1 MEINN
6 LQKTKELLPLVKIDT
21 KFKLTVTKNL
31 EKKIRYLC
39 SKLPNNEYSGTLF
52 YQVKG
57 SFENKNL
64 HIICKDFYLQDVGE
78 ATFTEFQNDNTLTEY
93 IIENNLFECYHG
105 LLHSHQS
112 LKSYFSSTDINTLRE
127 EGNDTNHFVSL
138 IINNEGEYC
147 AAVTRKVT
155 NKYNLNITGNVTSSY
170 NSWDNVPKEKVS
182 KVKRKKEEEKSFI
195 EYYMLQIN
203 KEESPY
209 IPDSLE
215 VRLNELVN
223 KKNNR
228 NSRLSYWGNYNGNYN
243 NKGFNNDWLRNTG
256 KSISNSSQLSLFNND
271 DNYENKYA
279 FINEL
284 SEEAKEYGITPKLL
298 KNQVTQLI
306 TCNLFGHYNSN
317 IELDKWAINMVEVY
331 DKRFKDIKS
340 FESYAYAIIEFLEDD
355 LISITSKFPGKDLE
369 IQSVWRT
376 ELIKELSKYKTN
388 KYIEKY
394 IEALEIW

>member
-1 MEINN
+1 MCIGTNFILNMQVIN
-6 LQKTKELLPLVKIDT
+6 
-21 KFKLTVTKNL
+21 KFYYK
-31 EKKIRYLC
+31 
-39 SKLPNNEYSGTLF
+39 
-52 YQVKG
+52 
-57 SFENKNL
+57 NKNL
-64 HIICKDFYLQDVGE
+64 GIKSPKD
-78 ATFTEFQNDNTLTEY
+78 
-93 IIENNLFECYHG
+93 NNQ
-105 LLHSHQS
+105 SHQGF
-112 LKSYFSSTDINTLRE
+112 KAYFSGTDINTLRE

-243 NKGFNNDWLRNTG
+243 NKGFNDNWLRNTG

-394 IEALEIW
+394 IEALEIWQKLQQTK

>member
-1 MEINN
+1 MCIGTNFILNMQVIN
-6 LQKTKELLPLVKIDT
+6 
-21 KFKLTVTKNL
+21 KFYYK
-31 EKKIRYLC
+31 
-39 SKLPNNEYSGTLF
+39 
-52 YQVKG
+52 
-57 SFENKNL
+57 NKNL
-64 HIICKDFYLQDVGE
+64 GIKSPKD
-78 ATFTEFQNDNTLTEY
+78 
-93 IIENNLFECYHG
+93 NNQ
-105 LLHSHQS
+105 SHQGF
-112 LKSYFSSTDINTLRE
+112 KAYFSGTDINTLRE

-228 NSRLSYWGNYNGNYN
+228 NSRLSYWGNYNSNYN
-243 NKGFNNDWLRNTG
+243 NKGFNNDWIRNT
-256 KSISNSSQLSLFNND
+256 SNRISNSSQLSLFNND

-284 SEEAKEYGITPKLL
+284 SDEAKEYGITPKLL

-394 IEALEIW
+394 IEALEIWQKLQQMK

>member
-1 MEINN
+1 
-6 LQKTKELLPLVKIDT
+6 
-21 KFKLTVTKNL
+21 
-31 EKKIRYLC
+31 
-39 SKLPNNEYSGTLF
+39 
-52 YQVKG
+52 
-57 SFENKNL
+57 
-64 HIICKDFYLQDVGE
+64 
-78 ATFTEFQNDNTLTEY
+78 
-93 IIENNLFECYHG
+93 
-105 LLHSHQS
+105 
-112 LKSYFSSTDINTLRE
+112 
-127 EGNDTNHFVSL
+127 
-138 IINNEGEYC
+138 
-147 AAVTRKVT
+147 
-155 NKYNLNITGNVTSSY
+155 
-170 NSWDNVPKEKVS
+170 
-182 KVKRKKEEEKSFI
+182 
-195 EYYMLQIN
+195 MLQIN

>member
-1 MEINN
+1 MCIGTNFILNMQVIN
-6 LQKTKELLPLVKIDT
+6 
-21 KFKLTVTKNL
+21 KFYYK
-31 EKKIRYLC
+31 
-39 SKLPNNEYSGTLF
+39 
-52 YQVKG
+52 
-57 SFENKNL
+57 NKNL
-64 HIICKDFYLQDVGE
+64 GIKSPKD
-78 ATFTEFQNDNTLTEY
+78 
-93 IIENNLFECYHG
+93 NNQ
-105 LLHSHQS
+105 SHQGF
-112 LKSYFSSTDINTLRE
+112 KAYFSGTDINTLRE

-228 NSRLSYWGNYNGNYN
+228 NSRLSYWDNYKGNYN
-243 NKGFNNDWLRNTG
+243 NKGFNNNWIRNTG
-256 KSISNSSQLSLFNND
+256 NSISNSSQLSLFNND

-394 IEALEIW
+394 IEALEIWQKLQQTK

>member
-1 MEINN
+1 MYIGTNFILNMQVIN
-6 LQKTKELLPLVKIDT
+6 
-21 KFKLTVTKNL
+21 KFYYK
-31 EKKIRYLC
+31 
-39 SKLPNNEYSGTLF
+39 
-52 YQVKG
+52 
-57 SFENKNL
+57 NKNL
-64 HIICKDFYLQDVGE
+64 GIKSPKD
-78 ATFTEFQNDNTLTEY
+78 
-93 IIENNLFECYHG
+93 NNW
-105 LLHSHQS
+105 SHQGF
-112 LKSYFSSTDINTLRE
+112 KAYFSGTDINTLRE
-127 EGNDTNHFVSL
+127 EGNSTNHFVSL

-228 NSRLSYWGNYNGNYN
+228 NSRLSYWSNYNGNYN
-243 NKGFNNDWLRNTG
+243 NKGFNNDWIRNTG
-256 KSISNSSQLSLFNND
+256 NSISNSSQLSLFNND

>member
-1 MEINN
+1 MCIGTNFILNMQVIN
-6 LQKTKELLPLVKIDT
+6 
-21 KFKLTVTKNL
+21 KFYYK
-31 EKKIRYLC
+31 
-39 SKLPNNEYSGTLF
+39 
-52 YQVKG
+52 
-57 SFENKNL
+57 NKNL
-64 HIICKDFYLQDVGE
+64 GIKSPKD
-78 ATFTEFQNDNTLTEY
+78 
-93 IIENNLFECYHG
+93 NNQ
-105 LLHSHQS
+105 SHQGF
-112 LKSYFSSTDINTLRE
+112 KAYFSGTDINTLRE

-243 NKGFNNDWLRNTG
+243 NKGFNNNWIRNTG
-256 KSISNSSQLSLFNND
+256 NSISNSSQLSLFNND

-394 IEALEIW
+394 IEALEIWQKLQQTK

>member
-1 MEINN
+1 MCIGTNFILNMQVIN
-6 LQKTKELLPLVKIDT
+6 
-21 KFKLTVTKNL
+21 KFYYK
-31 EKKIRYLC
+31 
-39 SKLPNNEYSGTLF
+39 
-52 YQVKG
+52 
-57 SFENKNL
+57 NKNL
-64 HIICKDFYLQDVGE
+64 GIKSPKD
-78 ATFTEFQNDNTLTEY
+78 
-93 IIENNLFECYHG
+93 NNQ
-105 LLHSHQS
+105 SHQGF
-112 LKSYFSSTDINTLRE
+112 KAYFSGTDINTLRE

-228 NSRLSYWGNYNGNYN
+228 NSRLNYWSNYNGNYD
-243 NKGFNNDWLRNTG
+243 NKGFNNNWIKNTG
-256 KSISNSSQLSLFNND
+256 NSISNSSQLSLFNND

-394 IEALEIW
+394 IEALEIWQKLQQMK

>member
-1 MEINN
+1 MQVIN
-6 LQKTKELLPLVKIDT
+6 
-21 KFKLTVTKNL
+21 KFYYK
-31 EKKIRYLC
+31 
-39 SKLPNNEYSGTLF
+39 
-52 YQVKG
+52 
-57 SFENKNL
+57 NKNL
-64 HIICKDFYLQDVGE
+64 GIKSPKD
-78 ATFTEFQNDNTLTEY
+78 
-93 IIENNLFECYHG
+93 NNQ
-105 LLHSHQS
+105 SHQGF
-112 LKSYFSSTDINTLRE
+112 KAYFSGTDINTLRE

-138 IINNEGEYC
+138 IVNNAGEYC

-170 NSWDNVPKEKVS
+170 NSWDNVTKEKVS

-256 KSISNSSQLSLFNND
+256 KSISNSSQLSLFSND

-355 LISITSKFPGKDLE
+355 LIPITSKFPGKDLE

-394 IEALEIW
+394 IEALEIWQKLQQMK

>member
-1 MEINN
+1 MCIGTNFILNMQVIN
-6 LQKTKELLPLVKIDT
+6 
-21 KFKLTVTKNL
+21 KFYYK
-31 EKKIRYLC
+31 
-39 SKLPNNEYSGTLF
+39 
-52 YQVKG
+52 
-57 SFENKNL
+57 NKNL
-64 HIICKDFYLQDVGE
+64 GIKSPKD
-78 ATFTEFQNDNTLTEY
+78 
-93 IIENNLFECYHG
+93 NNQ
-105 LLHSHQS
+105 SHQGF
-112 LKSYFSSTDINTLRE
+112 KAYFSGTDINTLRE

-243 NKGFNNDWLRNTG
+243 NRGFNNDWIRNTG
-256 KSISNSSQLSLFNND
+256 KSISNSSQLSLFSND

-355 LISITSKFPGKDLE
+355 LVSITSKFPGKDLE

-394 IEALEIW
+394 IEALEIWQKLQQTK

>member
-1 MEINN
+1 MCIGTNFILNMQVIN
-6 LQKTKELLPLVKIDT
+6 
-21 KFKLTVTKNL
+21 KFYYK
-31 EKKIRYLC
+31 
-39 SKLPNNEYSGTLF
+39 
-52 YQVKG
+52 
-57 SFENKNL
+57 NKNL
-64 HIICKDFYLQDVGE
+64 GIKSPKD
-78 ATFTEFQNDNTLTEY
+78 
-93 IIENNLFECYHG
+93 NNQ
-105 LLHSHQS
+105 SHQGF
-112 LKSYFSSTDINTLRE
+112 KAYFSGTDINTLRE

-228 NSRLSYWGNYNGNYN
+228 NSRLSYWDNYKGNYN
-243 NKGFNNDWLRNTG
+243 NKGFNNNWIRNTG
-256 KSISNSSQLSLFNND
+256 NSISNSSQLSLFNNN

-394 IEALEIW
+394 IEALEIWQKLQQTK

>member
-1 MEINN
+1 MCIGTNFILNMQVIN
-6 LQKTKELLPLVKIDT
+6 
-21 KFKLTVTKNL
+21 KFYYK
-31 EKKIRYLC
+31 
-39 SKLPNNEYSGTLF
+39 
-52 YQVKG
+52 
-57 SFENKNL
+57 NKNL
-64 HIICKDFYLQDVGE
+64 GIKSPKD
-78 ATFTEFQNDNTLTEY
+78 
-93 IIENNLFECYHG
+93 NNQ
-105 LLHSHQS
+105 SHQGF
-112 LKSYFSSTDINTLRE
+112 KAYFSGTDINTLRE

-228 NSRLSYWGNYNGNYN
+228 NNRLSYWGNYNSNYN

-317 IELDKWAINMVEVY
+317 IELGKWAINMVEVY

-355 LISITSKFPGKDLE
+355 LVSITSKFPGKDLE

-394 IEALEIW
+394 IEALEIWQKLQQMK

>member
-1 MEINN
+1 MQVIN
-6 LQKTKELLPLVKIDT
+6 
-21 KFKLTVTKNL
+21 KFYYK
-31 EKKIRYLC
+31 
-39 SKLPNNEYSGTLF
+39 
-52 YQVKG
+52 
-57 SFENKNL
+57 NKNL
-64 HIICKDFYLQDVGE
+64 GIKSPKD
-78 ATFTEFQNDNTLTEY
+78 
-93 IIENNLFECYHG
+93 NNQ
-105 LLHSHQS
+105 SHQGF
-112 LKSYFSSTDINTLRE
+112 KAYFSGTDINTLRE

-228 NSRLSYWGNYNGNYN
+228 NSRLSYWSNYNGNYN
-243 NKGFNNDWLRNTG
+243 NKGFNNNWIKNTG
-256 KSISNSSQLSLFNND
+256 NSISNSSQLSLFNSD

-394 IEALEIW
+394 IEALEIWQKLQQTK